1 MGSSSLSL
9 APTWQRKGRAYHHW
23 PWYPWPMSCQGF
35 FNAAQALWGLW
46 IWLWTWALHLW
57 RQRSW
62 RKTKSATWRQSGN
75 MNEGDQDV
83 GKAMPRAN
91 SNGKPFEVSSMIQL
105 LLQFWPS
112 MSMDRIFC
120 SHIFAMV
127 QLVAHPLDH
136 FGCSHLT
143 FDSSRID
150 TVDPRASLGC
160 REMLDFL
167 QTFTFCV
174 QWLIHD
180 DMYIWLIIYVL
191 YIYSDGH
198 PVRTYFGKKKRTSYI
213 WPGSYSES

>member
-1 MGSSSLSL
+1 
-9 APTWQRKGRAYHHW
+9 
-23 PWYPWPMSCQGF
+23 
-35 FNAAQALWGLW
+35 
-46 IWLWTWALHLW
+46 
-57 RQRSW
+57 
-62 RKTKSATWRQSGN
+62 
-75 MNEGDQDV
+75 MNEGAQGV
-83 GKAMPRAN
+83 GRAMPRAN

-127 QLVAHPLDH
+127 QLVAYPLDH

-180 DMYIWLIIYVL
+180 DMYII
-191 YIYSDGH
+191 
-198 PVRTYFGKKKRTSYI
+198 
-213 WPGSYSES
+213 